1 MNLEEEVK
9 KGKVDYERWMRE
21 KEPKGFRPGTRDFRR
36 NVTVV
41 REEAGAMAAEADK
54 RRLGAEEF
62 ERRFAER
69 RARFGGGTEKEAE
82 GRKDSGVASVGNEDS
97 DEEVMVVGEAPPKG
111 ILFSMKELERRLE
124 KRVGEG
130 EAQVGRGTP
139 PTRQQMIDWLLS
151 IDEKE
156 LARRHSRRR
165 EGEADWAEAVVSEG
179 ATEAFRTAEAAA
191 AAAATSGGKGSAGGK
206 GKGSGKGASSR
217 REKEAEERH
226 VRRQEDARGK

>member
-9 KGKVDYERWMRE
+9 KGKVDYEAWMR
-21 KEPKGFRPGTRDFRR
+21 KNEPRGFRLGTRDFRK

-41 REEAGAMAAEADK
+41 REDAGAMAAEADR

-69 RARFGGGTEKEAE
+69 RARFGGGKAKEAE
-82 GRKDSGVASVGNEDS
+82 GRKDSGIASVGNEES

-111 ILFSMKELERRLE
+111 ISFSMKELERRLE

-179 ATEAFRTAEAAA
+179 ATEALRAAEAAA
-191 AAAATSGGKGSAGGK
+191 AAKSGGKGSTGGK
-206 GKGSGKGASSR
+206 GKGTGKGESSR
-217 REKEAEERH
+217 RERDAEERH
-226 VRRQEDARGK
+226 VRRQEDGRGK